1 MKVFITGVA
10 GFIGYHTALKFKAAG
25 HDVFG
30 VDNFNNYYD
39 PALKSSREKIL
50 AKEGVK
56 VDECDIA
63 ITPVGF
69 DFVINEIK
77 PDLVIHLAARAGVR
91 HSMDNADEYILD
103 NIIGTQNL
111 ITSCEKHGVDNV
123 IYASTSCVM
132 NGHPLPWRE
141 FESLYPSKSPYGW
154 TKACNEQ
161 QFSSSRIPNV
171 TGLRFFTV
179 YGPFGRPDMALFEF
193 TERIS
198 KGEPITVFNNGDMKR
213 DFTYVDDIVNGIELV
228 SKNLKPGSD
237 LYCIGNGEQVN
248 LMDFVKEIEIN
259 LDKKATIEF
268 APMHPADTKETW
280 SDTTKIQSI
289 GYESITPIETGVK
302 NFIEWWKS
310 YNG

>member
-1 MKVFITGVA
+1 
-10 GFIGYHTALKFKAAG
+10 
-25 HDVFG
+25 
-30 VDNFNNYYD
+30 
-39 PALKSSREKIL
+39 
-50 AKEGVK
+50 
-56 VDECDIA
+56 
-63 ITPVGF
+63 
-69 DFVINEIK
+69 
-77 PDLVIHLAARAGVR
+77 
-91 HSMDNADEYILD
+91 
-103 NIIGTQNL
+103 
-111 ITSCEKHGVDNV
+111 
-123 IYASTSCVM
+123 
-132 NGHPLPWRE
+132 
-141 FESLYPSKSPYGW
+141 
-154 TKACNEQ
+154 
-161 QFSSSRIPNV
+161 
-171 TGLRFFTV
+171 
-179 YGPFGRPDMALFEF
+179 MALFEF